1 MTTTPT
7 TTPTTT
13 TPTTT
18 TATRYPTTRLTLS
31 QMRRSTGR
39 LTAAG
44 VAILIS
50 TAFVTVTLL
59 AGGVI
64 NGTTHDM
71 VAAGYARADVVVS
84 SPGTETKGIADRD
97 VEAVAALDGVAAV
110 QPVTSWFGDLRNGG
124 KGGFQAFAPVPTDS
138 RLSPLELTDGTWPA
152 TDDEVALTTK
162 VAERMEVGVGDTV
175 TLTRTL
181 YPEGWA
187 ESQADDPAAELGEP
201 KDVAQDLTVTGIA
214 EDPYGAYTSF
224 GGAAAVPAATLAA
237 WNADEPY
244 SDPVTELLV
253 ALDTPLDGGEV
264 PASLQQAVQ
273 GAFSPDAGDVTVR
286 TTEEVAAERTA
297 EQTGGQD
304 LVFLV
309 FVLTFAAIALLIA
322 AMVITNTFQVLVA
335 QRTRTLAL
343 LRCIGAGTGQL
354 YRSVLLEAAIL
365 GVVASAAGIVA
376 GAALAQLALFVAP
389 SFDLGV
395 PLPTTITP
403 TWQAV
408 VLPLAVGAG
417 VTVLAALAPARS
429 ATRVA
434 PLAALRPADA
444 PTLRARTGRARLV
457 ISVLCVV
464 AGFAG
469 LAVGVALGMNGVPQL
484 GLIAAVGGGSL
495 AFFGVVLSAVLWL
508 PRVAAGLGGLVAR
521 TGPAAR
527 LAVANT
533 LRNPRRTA
541 ATSTAL
547 LIGVTLVTMMSTGA
561 ASARMSADSLLDETF
576 PYDVSASPSDPRYL
590 EDVHEAVAGSDGVTD
605 TALVTNATVTLAGT
619 PETGV
624 MAADPHDLA
633 AVVNVA
639 EEAERLADGSIL
651 LTQDSAD
658 SLDLAAGDGA
668 TVEGPDGSVDLTVVI
683 TSAEPL
689 DHLVTAADLARVT
702 GESEW
707 TDVWAHIDGSDPSA
721 VLTDVQDAVAQVDGA
736 AFVMGPAAQA
746 AQFRQVVDVILGIVV
761 GLLAVAVV
769 IALIGVTNTLSL
781 SVIERTKESATLRAI
796 GLSKDQLRGMLAVE
810 GMLIAGVGAVLG
822 IVLGLVFG
830 WSEAATALSLMGDV
844 RYAVPW
850 TDIAVVLAVALVAG
864 LLASVVPART
874 AARTPPVAALAVE

>member
-1 MTTTPT
+1 MATSFPT
-7 TTPTTT
+7 
-13 TPTTT
+13 
-18 TATRYPTTRLTLS
+18 ARLTVG
-31 QMRRSTGR
+31 QMRRSAGR

-64 NGTTHDM
+64 QGTTHDM
-71 VAAGYARADVVVS
+71 VAAQYAEADVVVS
-84 SPGTETKGIADRD
+84 TADEDAFTGDD
-97 VEAVAALDGVAAV
+97 VDAVSAVDGVETV
-110 QPVTSWFGDLRNGG
+110 QPLTSWFGDLRNGG
-124 KGGFQAFAPVPTDS
+124 KGGYQTFAPVPEDP
-138 RLSPLELTDGTWPA
+138 RLSPLELTDGAWPA
-152 TDDEVALTTK
+152 AGDEVALTADL
-162 VAERMEVGVGDTV
+162 AERLEVGLGDQV
-175 TLTRTL
+175 TLKRTL

-187 ESQADDPAAELGEP
+187 ESQAEDPAAELGAP
-201 KDVAQDLTVTGIA
+201 KDVTETLTVTGLA
-214 EDPYGAYTSF
+214 ADPYGAFTAY
-224 GGAAAVPAATLAA
+224 GGAAAVPAATLDA

-244 SDPVTELLV
+244 PNPVSELLV
-253 ALDTPLDGGEV
+253 ALDAPLDGDSV
-264 PASLQQAVQ
+264 PASLAESLGTAAG
-273 GAFSPDAGDVTVR
+273 GADRNVTVD
-286 TTEEVAAERTA
+286 TTEEVATAKTA

-309 FVLTFAAIALLIA
+309 FVMTFAAIALLIA

-365 GVVASAAGIVA
+365 GVVASAVGILAGGV
-376 GAALAQLALFVAP
+376 LAQVALMVAP
-389 SFDLGV
+389 TFDLGV

-408 VLPLAVGAG
+408 VLPLVVGAG

-434 PLAALRPADA
+434 PLAALRPSDA
-444 PTLRARTGRARLV
+444 PTLRARSGRTRLV
-457 ISVLCVV
+457 ISLLCLIG
-464 AGFAG
+464 GFAALG
-469 LAVGVALGMNGVPQL
+469 GGVVLGMNGGTQL
-484 GLIAAVGGGSL
+484 GLVAAVGGGAL

-508 PRVAAGLGGLVAR
+508 PRVAAFLGGLVAR

-576 PYDVSASPSDPRYL
+576 PYDVSVSASSPDYV
-590 EDVHEAVAGSDGVTD
+590 EDLRAAVADTSGIAD
-605 TALVTNATVTLAGT
+605 TALVTSARVTVGDV
-619 PETGV
+619 EDSNV
-624 MAADPHDLA
+624 VAADPAELA
-633 AVVNVA
+633 AVVNVP
-639 EEAERLADGSIL
+639 EEAERLTEGSIL
-651 LTQDSAD
+651 LTQGAAD
-658 SLDLAAGDGA
+658 EMSVGAGDPV
-668 TVEGPDGSVDLTVVI
+668 TVASPDGSVDLTVVI
-683 TSAEPL
+683 TTAEAL
-689 DHLVTAADLARVT
+689 NHAVTAADLARAKVPAEDT
-702 GESEW
+702 M
-707 TDVWAHIDGSDPSA
+707 TDIWAHISGA
-721 VLTDVQDAVAQVDGA
+721 EATTVLADVQDAVAQVDGG

-781 SVIERTKESATLRAI
+781 SVIERTRESATLRAI
-796 GLSKDQLRGMLAVE
+796 GLSKEQLRGMLAVE
-810 GMLIAGVGAVLG
+810 GVLIAGVGAILG
-822 IVLGLVFG
+822 VVLGLVFG
-830 WSEAATALSLMGDV
+830 WAGAATALSVMGDV

-850 TDIAVVLAVALVAG
+850 ADLGVVLAVALVAG
-864 LLASVVPART
+864 LLASVLPARA
-874 AARTPPVAALAVE
+874 AARTSPVAALGVE

>member
-1 MTTTPT
+1 MSNSFPT
-7 TTPTTT
+7 
-13 TPTTT
+13 
-18 TATRYPTTRLTLS
+18 ARLTLG

-71 VAAGYARADVVVS
+71 VAAGYARADVVVT
-84 SPGTETKGIADRD
+84 SPDGDADGITDGD
-97 VEAVAALDGVAAV
+97 VRAVAALDDVAAV
-110 QPVTSWFGDLRNGG
+110 QPVTTWFGDLRNGG
-124 KGGFQAFAPVPTDS
+124 KGGFQAFAPVPADP
-138 RLSPLELTDGTWPA
+138 RLSPLELTDGAWPTA
-152 TDDEVALTTK
+152 AGEVALSTT
-162 VAERMEVGVGDTV
+162 VAERMEVAVGDTV
-175 TLTRTL
+175 TLNRTV
-181 YPEGWA
+181 YPDGWA
-187 ESQADDPAAELGEP
+187 ESQADDPAAELGDP
-201 KDVAQDLTVTGIA
+201 KDVTETLTVTGVA
-214 EDPYGAYTSF
+214 DDPYGAYTSY
-224 GGAAAVPAATLAA
+224 GGAAAVPAATLDA
-237 WNADEPY
+237 WNAAEPY
-244 SDPVTELLV
+244 ADPVTELLV

-264 PASLQQAVQ
+264 PAGLRDALQ
-273 GAFSPDAGDVTVR
+273 GAVPDAAGDATVQ
-286 TTEEVAAERTA
+286 TVEQVATERTA

-343 LRCIGAGTGQL
+343 LRCIGADAGQL

-376 GAALAQLALFVAP
+376 GAALAQIALLVAP

-395 PLPTTITP
+395 PLPTTIAL

-408 VLPLAVGAG
+408 VLPLAVGVG

-434 PLAALRPADA
+434 PLAALRPSDA

-457 ISVLCVV
+457 ISLLCVV
-464 AGFAG
+464 GGFAG
-469 LAVGVALGMNGVPQL
+469 LAVGVALGMNDAPQF
-484 GLIAAVGGGSL
+484 GLLAAVGGGSL

-508 PRVAAGLGGLVAR
+508 PRVAASLGALVSR

-576 PYDVSASPSDPRYL
+576 PYDVSASPSDPRYVD
-590 EDVHEAVAGSDGVTD
+590 DVHEAVAGTDGVTD
-605 TALVTNATVTLAGT
+605 TVLVTNTSVTLAGV
-619 PETGV
+619 EDMSVAG
-624 MAADPHDLA
+624 ADPHDLA

-639 EEAERLADGSIL
+639 EEAERLTEGSIL
-651 LTQDSAD
+651 LTQDAAD
-658 SLDLAAGDGA
+658 SLDLAEGDRT
-668 TVEGPDGSVDLTVVI
+668 TVEGPGGTVDLTVVI
-683 TSAEPL
+683 TTADPL
-689 DHLVTAADLARVT
+689 SSMITAADLDRIA
-702 GESEW
+702 GEDAWS
-707 TDVWAHIDGSDPSA
+707 DVWAHIDGSDPAA
-721 VLTDVQDAVAQVDGA
+721 VLTDVQDAVAEVDGG

-781 SVIERTKESATLRAI
+781 SVIERTRESATLRAI
-796 GLSKDQLRGMLAVE
+796 GLGKDQLRAMLAVE

-830 WSEAATALSLMGDV
+830 WAGAATALSLMGDV

-850 TDIAVVLAVALVAG
+850 TDIALVLAVALVAG
-864 LLASVVPART
+864 LLASVVPAR
-874 AARTPPVAALAVE
+874 AAVRTSPVAALGVE

>member
-1 MTTTPT
+1 
-7 TTPTTT
+7 
-13 TPTTT
+13 
-18 TATRYPTTRLTLS
+18 
-31 QMRRSTGR
+31 MRRSTGR

-71 VAAGYARADVVVS
+71 VAAGYARADVVVT
-84 SPGTETKGIADRD
+84 SPDGDADGITDGD
-97 VEAVAALDGVAAV
+97 VQAVAALDDVAAV
-110 QPVTSWFGDLRNGG
+110 QPVTTWFGDLRNGG
-124 KGGFQAFAPVPTDS
+124 KGGFQAFAPVPADP
-138 RLSPLELTDGTWPA
+138 RLSPLELTDGAWPA
-152 TDDEVALTTK
+152 ADGEVALSTT
-162 VAERMEVGVGDTV
+162 VAERMEVAVGDTV
-175 TLTRTL
+175 TLNRTV

-187 ESQADDPAAELGEP
+187 ESEADDPGEELGDP
-201 KDVAQDLTVTGIA
+201 KDVTETLTVTGIA
-214 EDPYGAYTSF
+214 DDPYGAYTSY
-224 GGAAAVPAATLAA
+224 GGAAAVPAATLDA
-237 WNADEPY
+237 WNAAEPY

-264 PASLQQAVQ
+264 PAGLRDTLQ
-273 GAFSPDAGDVTVR
+273 GALPDAGGDVTVQ
-286 TTEEVAAERTA
+286 TVEQVATERTA

-343 LRCIGAGTGQL
+343 LRCIGADAGQL
-354 YRSVLLEAAIL
+354 YRSVLLEAAML

-376 GAALAQLALFVAP
+376 GAVLAQIALLVAP

-395 PLPTTITP
+395 PLPTTIAL

-408 VLPLAVGAG
+408 VLPLAVGVG

-434 PLAALRPADA
+434 PLAALRPSDA

-457 ISVLCVV
+457 ISLLCVFG
-464 AGFAG
+464 GFGG
-469 LAVGVALGMNGVPQL
+469 LAIGVALGMQGSPQF
-484 GLIAAVGGGSL
+484 GLLAAVGGGSL

-508 PRVAAGLGGLVAR
+508 PRVAAGLGSLVSR
-521 TGPAAR
+521 SGPAAR

-576 PYDVSASPSDPRYL
+576 PYDVSASPSDPRYVD
-590 EDVHEAVAGSDGVTD
+590 DVHEAVAGTDGVSD
-605 TALVTNATVTLAGT
+605 TVLVSNASVTLAGV
-619 PETGV
+619 EDMSVAG
-624 MAADPHDLA
+624 ADPQDLA

-639 EEAERLADGSIL
+639 EEAERLTEGSIL
-651 LTQDSAD
+651 LTQDAAD
-658 SLDLAAGDGA
+658 SVDLAEGDRT
-668 TVEGPDGSVDLTVVI
+668 TVEGPGGAVDLTVVI
-683 TSAEPL
+683 TTADPL
-689 DHLVTAADLARVT
+689 SSMITAADLDRVA
-702 GESEW
+702 GDDAWS
-707 TDVWAHIDGSDPSA
+707 DVWAHIDGSDPAA
-721 VLTDVQDAVAQVDGA
+721 VLTDVQDAVAEVDGG

-781 SVIERTKESATLRAI
+781 SVIERTRESATLRAI
-796 GLSKDQLRGMLAVE
+796 GLGKDQLRAMLAVE

-830 WSEAATALSLMGDV
+830 WAGAATALSLMGDV

-850 TDIAVVLAVALVAG
+850 TDITLVLGVALVAG
-864 LLASVVPART
+864 LLASVIPAR
-874 AARTPPVAALAVE
+874 AAVRTSPVAALGVE

>member
-1 MTTTPT
+1 MATSFPT
-7 TTPTTT
+7 
-13 TPTTT
+13 
-18 TATRYPTTRLTLS
+18 ARLTLG
-31 QMRRSTGR
+31 QMRRSVGR

-64 NGTTHDM
+64 QGTTHDM
-71 VAAGYARADVVVS
+71 VAAQYAKADVVVATADDS
-84 SPGTETKGIADRD
+84 SFTTDD
-97 VEAVAALDGVAAV
+97 VSAVSAVDGVATV
-110 QPVTSWFGDLRNGG
+110 QPLTSWFGDLRNGG
-124 KGGFQAFAPVPTDS
+124 KGGYQTFAPVPEDP
-138 RLSPLELTDGTWPA
+138 RLSPLEVTDGAWPA
-152 TDDEVALTTK
+152 ADGEVALTSNL
-162 VAERMEVGVGDTV
+162 AERLEVGLGDTV
-175 TLTRTL
+175 TLKRTV

-201 KDVAQDLTVTGIA
+201 EDVTETLTVTGLA
-214 EDPYGAYTSF
+214 ADPYGAYSVY
-224 GGAAAVPAATLAA
+224 GGAAAVPAATLDA
-237 WNADEPY
+237 WNAVEPY
-244 SDPVTELLV
+244 PNPVTELLV
-253 ALDTPLDGGEV
+253 ALDAPLDGGSV
-264 PASLQQAVQ
+264 PGPLAESLDAAAG
-273 GAFSPDAGDVTVR
+273 GADRSVTVD
-286 TTEEVAAERTA
+286 TTEEVATERA
-297 EQTGGQD
+297 AAQTGGQD

-309 FVLTFAAIALLIA
+309 FVMTFAAIALLIA

-365 GVVASAAGIVA
+365 GLVASAVGILTGGV
-376 GAALAQLALFVAP
+376 LAQVALMVAP
-389 SFDLGV
+389 AFDLGV
-395 PLPTTITP
+395 PLPATITP

-434 PLAALRPADA
+434 PLAALRPSDA
-444 PTLRARTGRARLV
+444 PTLRARSGRTRLV
-457 ISVLCVV
+457 ISLLALVG
-464 AGFAG
+464 GFAALG
-469 LAVGVALGMNGVPQL
+469 GGVALGMNGGTQF
-484 GLIAAVGGGSL
+484 GLVAAVGGGAL

-508 PRVAAGLGGLVAR
+508 PRVAALLGSLVAR

-561 ASARMSADSLLDETF
+561 ASARMSADSLLDEQF
-576 PYDVSASPSDPRYL
+576 PYDVSVSASAPEYVEGLHD
-590 EDVHEAVAGSDGVTD
+590 AVADTPGIAD
-605 TALVTNATVTLAGT
+605 TALVTSATVTVGESEDST
-619 PETGV
+619 V
-624 MAADPHDLA
+624 VAADPAELA
-633 AVVNVA
+633 AVVNVP
-639 EEAERLADGSIL
+639 EEAKRLTEGSIL
-651 LTQDSAD
+651 LSQGTAD
-658 SLDLAAGDGA
+658 EMSLDAGDPV
-668 TVEGPDGSVDLTVVI
+668 TVSGDDGSVDLTVVI
-683 TSAEPL
+683 TTADAL
-689 DHLVTAADLARVT
+689 NRTITAADLGRVNVPAENT
-702 GESEW
+702 T
-707 TDVWAHIDGSDPSA
+707 TDIWAHISGGEA
-721 VLTDVQDAVAQVDGA
+721 TTVLADVQDAVAQVDGG

-781 SVIERTKESATLRAI
+781 SVIERTRESATLRAI
-796 GLSKDQLRGMLAVE
+796 GLSKEQLRGMLAVE
-810 GMLIAGVGAVLG
+810 GVLIAGVGAVLG

-830 WSEAATALSLMGDV
+830 WAGAATALSVMGDV

-850 TDIAVVLAVALVAG
+850 ADLGIVLAVALIAG
-864 LLASVVPART
+864 LLASVLPARA
-874 AARTPPVAALAVE
+874 AARTSPVAALGVE

>member
-1 MTTTPT
+1 MATSFPT
-7 TTPTTT
+7 
-13 TPTTT
+13 
-18 TATRYPTTRLTLS
+18 ARLTLG
-31 QMRRSTGR
+31 QMRRSVGR

-64 NGTTHDM
+64 QGTTHDM
-71 VAAGYARADVVVS
+71 VAAQYAQADVVVATADDS
-84 SPGTETKGIADRD
+84 SFTADD
-97 VEAVAALDGVAAV
+97 VSAVSAVDGVATV
-110 QPVTSWFGDLRNGG
+110 QPLTSWFGDLRNGG
-124 KGGFQAFAPVPTDS
+124 KGGYQTFAPVPEDP

-152 TDDEVALTTK
+152 ADDEVALTSNL
-162 VAERMEVGVGDTV
+162 AERLEVGLGDTV
-175 TLTRTL
+175 TLKRTV

-187 ESQADDPAAELGEP
+187 DSQAEDPAAELGEP
-201 KDVAQDLTVTGIA
+201 KDVTETLTVTGLA
-214 EDPYGAYTSF
+214 ADPYGAYSVY
-224 GGAAAVPAATLAA
+224 GGAAAVPAATLDA
-237 WNADEPY
+237 WNAVEPY
-244 SDPVTELLV
+244 PNPVTELLV
-253 ALDTPLDGGEV
+253 ALDAPLDGGSV
-264 PASLQQAVQ
+264 PGPLAESLDAAAG
-273 GAFSPDAGDVTVR
+273 GADRSVTVD
-286 TTEEVAAERTA
+286 TTEEVATERA
-297 EQTGGQD
+297 AAQTGGQD

-309 FVLTFAAIALLIA
+309 FVMTFAAIALLIA

-365 GVVASAAGIVA
+365 GVVASAVGILTGGV
-376 GAALAQLALFVAP
+376 LAQVALMVAP
-389 SFDLGV
+389 AFDLGV
-395 PLPTTITP
+395 PLPAAITP

-434 PLAALRPADA
+434 PLAALRPSDA
-444 PTLRARTGRARLV
+444 PTLRARSGRTRLV
-457 ISVLCVV
+457 ISLL
-464 AGFAG
+464 ALIGGFAALG
-469 LAVGVALGMNGVPQL
+469 GGVALGMNGGTQF
-484 GLIAAVGGGSL
+484 GLVAAVGGGAL

-508 PRVAAGLGGLVAR
+508 PRVAALVGSLVAR

-561 ASARMSADSLLDETF
+561 ASARMSADSLLDEQY
-576 PYDVSASPSDPRYL
+576 PYDVSVSASSPEYVEGLHD
-590 EDVHEAVAGSDGVTD
+590 AVADTAGIAA
-605 TALVTNATVTLAGT
+605 TALVTNATVTLG
-619 PETGV
+619 ETEDSSV
-624 MAADPHDLA
+624 VAVDPAELA
-633 AVVNVA
+633 AVVNVPEQA
-639 EEAERLADGSIL
+639 GLLTEGSIL
-651 LTQDSAD
+651 LTQGTAEEM
-658 SLDLAAGDGA
+658 SLGAGDPV
-668 TVEGPDGSVDLTVVI
+668 TVSSADGSVDLTVVI
-683 TSAEPL
+683 T
-689 DHLVTAADLARVT
+689 TADALNRIITTADLGRVNVPA
-702 GESEW
+702 ESTT
-707 TDVWAHIDGSDPSA
+707 TDVWAHISGGEA
-721 VLTDVQDAVAQVDGA
+721 TTVLADVQDAVAQVDGG

-781 SVIERTKESATLRAI
+781 SVIERTRESATLRAI
-796 GLSKDQLRGMLAVE
+796 GLSKEQLRGMLAVE
-810 GMLIAGVGAVLG
+810 GVLIAGVGAVLG

-830 WSEAATALSLMGDV
+830 WAGAATALSVMGDV

-850 TDIAVVLAVALVAG
+850 ADLGIVLAVALIAG
-864 LLASVVPART
+864 LLASVLPARA
-874 AARTPPVAALAVE
+874 AARTSPVAALGVE

>member
-1 MTTTPT
+1 MANSFPT
-7 TTPTTT
+7 
-13 TPTTT
+13 
-18 TATRYPTTRLTLS
+18 ARLTLG
-31 QMRRSTGR
+31 QMRRSAGR

-64 NGTTHDM
+64 QGTTHDM
-71 VAAGYARADVVVS
+71 VAAEYAEADVVVS
-84 SPGTETKGIADRD
+84 VADESTFTAD
-97 VEAVAALDGVAAV
+97 QIDAVSAVDGVAAV
-110 QPVTSWFGDLRNGG
+110 QPLTAWLGDLRNGG
-124 KGGFQAFAPVPTDS
+124 KGGYQTFAPVPEDP
-138 RLSPLELTDGTWPA
+138 RLSPLELTDGAWP
-152 TDDEVALTTK
+152 TTGDEVALTSDL
-162 VAERMEVGVGDTV
+162 AERLEVGLADTV
-175 TLTRTL
+175 TLKRTV

-187 ESQADDPAAELGEP
+187 DSQAEDPAAELGDPE
-201 KDVAQDLTVTGIA
+201 DITETLTVTGLA
-214 EDPYGAYTSF
+214 ADPYGAYAAY
-224 GGAAAVPAATLAA
+224 GGAAAIPAATLEA
-237 WNADEPY
+237 WNAAEPY
-244 SDPVTELLV
+244 PNTVSDLLV
-253 ALDTPLDGGEV
+253 ALDAPLDGDSV
-264 PASLQQAVQ
+264 PAPLAESLGSAAG
-273 GAFSPDAGDVTVR
+273 GADGSVTVD
-286 TTEEVAAERTA
+286 TTERVAAAKTA

-309 FVLTFAAIALLIA
+309 FVMTFAAIALLIA

-365 GVVASAAGIVA
+365 GVVASAAGILV
-376 GAALAQLALFVAP
+376 GGVLAQSALMVAP
-389 SFDLGV
+389 TFDLGV
-395 PLPTTITP
+395 PLPAAITP

-408 VLPLAVGAG
+408 VLPLVVGAG

-444 PTLRARTGRARLV
+444 PTLRARSGRTRLV
-457 ISVLCVV
+457 VSLLCLIG
-464 AGFAG
+464 GFAALG
-469 LAVGVALGMNGVPQL
+469 GGVALGMNGGTQL
-484 GLIAAVGGGSL
+484 GLVAAVGGGAL

-508 PRVAAGLGGLVAR
+508 PRVAAFLGALVAR
-521 TGPAAR
+521 TGPASR

-561 ASARMSADSLLDETF
+561 ASARMSADSQLDEQF
-576 PYDVSASPSDPRYL
+576 PYDVSVSASSPDYVEGLRA
-590 EDVHEAVAGSDGVTD
+590 AVADTSGVAA
-605 TALVTNATVTLAGT
+605 TALVTNATVTLG
-619 PETGV
+619 ETKDASV
-624 MAADPHDLA
+624 VAADPADLA

-639 EEAERLADGSIL
+639 EEAKQLTEGSIL
-651 LTQDSAD
+651 LTQGTAD
-658 SLDLAAGDGA
+658 QMSLGAGDPV
-668 TVEGPDGSVDLTVVI
+668 TVAGGDGSVDLTVVI
-683 TSAEPL
+683 TTSGAL
-689 DHLVTAADLARVT
+689 DRTMSAADLARAGVSDDNT
-702 GESEW
+702 M
-707 TDVWAHIDGSDPSA
+707 TDIWAHISGGEA
-721 VLTDVQDAVAQVDGA
+721 TTVLADVQDAVAQVDSS

-781 SVIERTKESATLRAI
+781 SVIERTRESATLRAI
-796 GLSKDQLRGMLAVE
+796 GLSKEQLRGMLAVE
-810 GMLIAGVGAVLG
+810 GVLIAGVGAILG

-830 WSEAATALSLMGDV
+830 WAGAATALSVMGDV

-850 TDIAVVLAVALVAG
+850 TDLGVVLAVAVVAG
-864 LLASVVPART
+864 LLASVLPARA
-874 AARTPPVAALAVE
+874 AARTSPVAALGVE

>member
-1 MTTTPT
+1 MMSNSFPT
-7 TTPTTT
+7 
-13 TPTTT
+13 
-18 TATRYPTTRLTLS
+18 ARLTWA

-71 VAAGYARADVVVS
+71 VAAGYAQADVVVS
-84 SPGTETKGIADRD
+84 SSGTETDGIAETDI
-97 VEAVAALDGVAAV
+97 EAVAALDGVAAV
-110 QPVTSWFGDLRNGG
+110 QPVTTWFGDLRNGG
-124 KGGFQAFAPVPTDS
+124 KGGFQMFAPVPADPS
-138 RLSPLELTDGTWPA
+138 LSPLELADGAWPSG
-152 TDDEVALTTK
+152 TGEVALSTK
-162 VAERMEVGVGDTV
+162 VAERMDVGVGDTV
-175 TLTRTL
+175 TVNRTV
-181 YPEGWA
+181 YPDGWA
-187 ESQADDPAAELGEP
+187 ESESDDPAAELGEP
-201 KDVAQDLTVTGIA
+201 EDVTETLTVTGIA
-214 EDPYGAYTSF
+214 DDPYGAYTPY
-224 GGAAAVPAATLAA
+224 GGAAAVPAATLDAWSAA
-237 WNADEPY
+237 EPY

-253 ALDTPLDGGEV
+253 ALDTPLRGDEV
-264 PASLQQAVQ
+264 PAALSEAVQ
-273 GAFSPDAGDVTVR
+273 GAFSADAGEVTVQ
-286 TTEEVAAERTA
+286 TTEQVATEQTA
-297 EQTGGQD
+297 AQTGGQD

-343 LRCIGAGTGQL
+343 LRCIGAGAGQL

-365 GVVASAAGIVA
+365 GVVASAVGIVV
-376 GAALAQLALFVAP
+376 GAALAQVALLVAP

-395 PLPTTITP
+395 PLPTTITL

-408 VLPLAVGAG
+408 LLPLAVGAG

-434 PLAALRPADA
+434 PLAALRPSDA

-457 ISVLCVV
+457 ISLLCVIG
-464 AGFAG
+464 GFAG
-469 LAVGVALGMNGVPQL
+469 LAVGVALGMGGSPQF

-508 PRVAAGLGGLVAR
+508 PRVAAGLGALVAR

-576 PYDVSASPSDPRYL
+576 PYDVSASPSDEKYVD
-590 EDVHEAVAGSDGVTD
+590 DVREAVAGTDGVTD
-605 TALVTNATVTLAGT
+605 TVLVTNANVTLAGV
-619 PETGV
+619 ED
-624 MAADPHDLA
+624 MSIAAADPHDLA

-639 EEAERLADGSIL
+639 EEAERLEDGSIL
-651 LTQDSAD
+651 LTQDAAD
-658 SLDLAAGDGA
+658 SLDLGEGDTA
-668 TVEGPDGSVDLTVVI
+668 TVEGTDGAVDLTVVI
-683 TSAEPL
+683 TTADPL
-689 DHLVTAADLARVT
+689 SSMITAADLARVAP
-702 GESEW
+702 EDQWS
-707 TDVWAHIDGSDPSA
+707 DVWAHIDGSDPA
-721 VLTDVQDAVAQVDGA
+721 AALTDVQNAVAEVDGG

-781 SVIERTKESATLRAI
+781 SVIERTRESATLRAI
-796 GLSKDQLRGMLAVE
+796 GLGKDQLRGMLAVE
-810 GMLIAGVGAVLG
+810 GMLIAGVGAILG

-830 WSEAATALSLMGDV
+830 WAGAATALSLMGDV

-850 TDIAVVLAVALVAG
+850 LDITLVLVIALVAG
-864 LLASVVPART
+864 LLASVIPARA
-874 AARTPPVAALAVE
+874 AARTSPVAALGVE

>member
-1 MTTTPT
+1 MTTPT
-7 TTPTTT
+7 TPT
-13 TPTTT
+13 
-18 TATRYPTTRLTLS
+18 TRYPTARLTLA

-59 AGGVI
+59 AGAVI

-84 SPGTETKGIADRD
+84 TPETEPGGFTPGD
-97 VEAVAALDGVAAV
+97 VDAVAALDGVGAV
-110 QPVTSWFGDLRNGG
+110 QPVTTWFGDLRNGG
-124 KGGFQAFAPVPTDS
+124 KGGFQAFAPIPADD
-138 RLSPLELTDGTWPA
+138 RLSPLELADGDWPSA
-152 TDDEVALTTK
+152 DGEVALTTR
-162 VAERMEVGVGDTV
+162 VADRMEVGVGDTV

-187 ESQADDPAAELGEP
+187 DSTADDPSAELGEP
-201 KDVAQDLTVTGIA
+201 EDVTQELTVTGLA
-214 EDPYGAYTSF
+214 DDPYGAYTPY
-224 GGAAAVPAATLAA
+224 GGVAAVPAATLDA

-244 SDPVTELLV
+244 PNPVTELLV
-253 ALDTPLDGGEV
+253 ALDTPLDGAAV
-264 PASLQQAVQ
+264 PADLRESVTAATA
-273 GAFSPDAGDVTVR
+273 GAGGTVSVR
-286 TTEEVAAERTA
+286 TTEEVAAEQTA

-335 QRTRTLAL
+335 QRVRTLAL
-343 LRCIGAGTGQL
+343 LRCIGAGAGQL

-365 GVVASAAGIVA
+365 GLVASAAGIVVGA
-376 GAALAQLALFVAP
+376 GLAQVALLVAP

-395 PLPTTITP
+395 PLPETITL

-457 ISVLCVV
+457 ISILCMVG
-464 AGFAG
+464 GFAG
-469 LAVGVALGMNGVPQL
+469 LAVGVALGMNGSPQF
-484 GLIAAVGGGSL
+484 GLVAAVGGGSL

-508 PRVAAGLGGLVAR
+508 PRVAAGLGGLVSR

-590 EDVHEAVAGSDGVTD
+590 QDVRDAVAGSDGVTD
-605 TALVTNATVTLAGT
+605 TALVSSATVTLAGT
-619 PETGV
+619 QDSDVT
-624 MAADPHDLA
+624 AAEPDDLA
-633 AVVNVA
+633 AVVNVSD
-639 EEAERLADGSIL
+639 EARRLTDGTVL
-651 LTQDSAD
+651 LTQDAAD
-658 SLDLAAGDGA
+658 SLDLASGDRA

-683 TSAEPL
+683 TTAEPL
-689 DHLVTAADLARVT
+689 NHMITAADLARVT
-702 GESEW
+702 DEADW
-707 TDVWAHIDGSDPSA
+707 TDVWAHIDGSDPAA
-721 VLTDVQDAVAQVDGA
+721 VLTDVQDAVAQADGG

-781 SVIERTKESATLRAI
+781 SVIERTRESATLRAI

-830 WSEAATALSLMGDV
+830 WSGAATALSLMGDV

-850 TDIAVVLAVALVAG
+850 TDIALVLGIALVAG
-864 LLASVVPART
+864 LLASVVPAR
-874 AARTPPVAALAVE
+874 AAVRTSPVAALGVE

>member
-1 MTTTPT
+1 MGTSSLSFPT
-7 TTPTTT
+7 
-13 TPTTT
+13 
-18 TATRYPTTRLTLS
+18 ARLTLG
-31 QMRRSTGR
+31 QMRRSAGR

-64 NGTTHDM
+64 QGTTHDM
-71 VAAGYARADVVVS
+71 VAAQYAKADVVVATADES
-84 SPGTETKGIADRD
+84 SFTADD
-97 VEAVAALDGVAAV
+97 VSAVSAVDGVETV
-110 QPVTSWFGDLRNGG
+110 QPLTSWFGDLRNGG
-124 KGGFQAFAPVPTDS
+124 KGGYQTFAPVPEDP
-138 RLSPLELTDGTWPA
+138 RLSPLELTDGAWPA
-152 TDDEVALTTK
+152 ADGEVALTSNL
-162 VAERMEVGVGDTV
+162 AERLEVGLGDTV
-175 TLTRTL
+175 TLKRTV

-187 ESQADDPAAELGEP
+187 DSQAEDPAAELGEP
-201 KDVAQDLTVTGIA
+201 EDVTETLTVTGLA
-214 EDPYGAYTSF
+214 ADPYGAYSVY
-224 GGAAAVPAATLAA
+224 GGAAAVPAATLDA
-237 WNADEPY
+237 WNAVEPY
-244 SDPVTELLV
+244 PNPVTELLV
-253 ALDTPLDGGEV
+253 ALDVPLDGGNV
-264 PASLQQAVQ
+264 PGPLAESLDAAAG
-273 GAFSPDAGDVTVR
+273 GADRGVTVD
-286 TTEEVAAERTA
+286 TTEEVATA
-297 EQTGGQD
+297 RAAAQTGGQD

-309 FVLTFAAIALLIA
+309 FVMTFAAIALLIA

-365 GVVASAAGIVA
+365 GVVASAVGILTGGV
-376 GAALAQLALFVAP
+376 LAQVALSVAP
-389 SFDLGV
+389 AFDLGV
-395 PLPTTITP
+395 PLPATITP

-434 PLAALRPADA
+434 PLAALRPSDA
-444 PTLRARTGRARLV
+444 PTLRARSGRTRLV
-457 ISVLCVV
+457 ISLLALVG
-464 AGFAG
+464 GFAALG
-469 LAVGVALGMNGVPQL
+469 GGVALGMNGGTQF
-484 GLIAAVGGGSL
+484 GLVAAVGGGAL

-508 PRVAAGLGGLVAR
+508 PRVAALLGSLVAR

-561 ASARMSADSLLDETF
+561 ASARMSADSLLDEQF
-576 PYDVSASPSDPRYL
+576 PYDVSVSASSPEYVEGLHD
-590 EDVHEAVAGSDGVTD
+590 AVADTPGIAA
-605 TALVTNATVTLAGT
+605 TALVTNATVTVG
-619 PETGV
+619 ETEDSSV
-624 MAADPHDLA
+624 VAADPAELA
-633 AVVNVA
+633 AVVNVP
-639 EEAERLADGSIL
+639 EEAGRLTEGSIL
-651 LTQDSAD
+651 LTQGTAD
-658 SLDLAAGDGA
+658 DMSLGAGDPV
-668 TVEGPDGSVDLTVVI
+668 TVASDDGSVDLTVVI
-683 TSAEPL
+683 TTADAL
-689 DHLVTAADLARVT
+689 NRTITAADLARAKVPAENTVT
-702 GESEW
+702 
-707 TDVWAHIDGSDPSA
+707 DIWAHISGGEA
-721 VLTDVQDAVAQVDGA
+721 TTVLADVQDAVAQVDGG

-781 SVIERTKESATLRAI
+781 SVIERTRESATLRAI
-796 GLSKDQLRGMLAVE
+796 GLSKEQLRGMLAVE

-830 WSEAATALSLMGDV
+830 WAGAATALSVMGDV

-850 TDIAVVLAVALVAG
+850 ADLGIVLAVALIAG
-864 LLASVVPART
+864 LLASVLPARA
-874 AARTPPVAALAVE
+874 AARTSPVAALGVE